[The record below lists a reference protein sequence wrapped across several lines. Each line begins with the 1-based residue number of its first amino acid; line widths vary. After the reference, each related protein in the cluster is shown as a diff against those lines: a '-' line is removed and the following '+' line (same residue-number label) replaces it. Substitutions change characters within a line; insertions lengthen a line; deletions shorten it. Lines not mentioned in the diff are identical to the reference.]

1 MLIVET
7 AFEFC
12 RRVALSRLL
21 SRSSLRQSLTG
32 AAPLVMLVAVLSG
45 CGTNTM
51 ADMNFFPDRPQL
63 FRPQDWGSG
72 NKNLAP
78 DLLPSGPV
86 AAEDM
91 VDAAGHC
98 GAPVEAPTGAVTPA
112 AGAST
117 DPASG
122 ALPGAITLGM
132 TECQVVAHA
141 GQPAQVN
148 IGVDESNQRKV
159 VLTYNGG
166 PLPGIYTFAAGRLKV
181 MDRVAQ
187 PEPVKPARKKS
198 RSAKPATAST
208 R

>member
-1 MLIVET
+1 L
-7 AFEFC
+7 
-12 RRVALSRLL
+12 
-21 SRSSLRQSLTG
+21 LRQSLIG
-32 AAPLVMLVAVLSG
+32 AAPLVMLAAVLSG

-72 NKNLAP
+72 SKSLAP

-91 VDAAGHC
+91 VDGAGHC
-98 GAPVEAPTGAVTPA
+98 GAPAEAPTGAVTPA

-117 DPASG
+117 DPAAAS
-122 ALPGAITLGM
+122 AVAPGAITLGM

-148 IGVDESNQRKV
+148 IGADEANQRKV

-198 RSAKPATAST
+198 RRTKPATAST

>member
-1 MLIVET
+1 MS
-7 AFEFC
+7 
-12 RRVALSRLL
+12 RSLSRF
-21 SRSSLRQSLTG
+21 SLRQSLIG
-32 AAPLVMLVAVLSG
+32 AAPLVMLAAVLSG

-51 ADMNFFPDRPQL
+51 ADMNFFPNRPQL

-72 NKNLAP
+72 SKSDAP

-91 VDAAGHC
+91 VDGAGHC
-98 GAPVEAPTGAVTPA
+98 GAPIEAPTGAVTPA

-117 DPASG
+117 DPAAASG
-122 ALPGAITLGM
+122 VAPGGITLGM
-132 TECQVVAHA
+132 TECQIVAHA

-148 IGVDESNQRKV
+148 IGADEANQRKV

-166 PLPGIYTFAAGRLKV
+166 PLPGIYTFSAGRLKV